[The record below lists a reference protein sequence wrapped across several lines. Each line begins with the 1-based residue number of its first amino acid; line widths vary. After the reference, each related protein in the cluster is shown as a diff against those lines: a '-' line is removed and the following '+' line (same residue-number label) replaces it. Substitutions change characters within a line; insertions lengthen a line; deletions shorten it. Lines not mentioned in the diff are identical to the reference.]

1 VTVTHLAASAYERH
15 WRTFPEDIEGTVRL
29 RVDCRSSPWNFYFIF
44 CSAHWGSQTESRKD
58 KIDDAILTLMMLF
71 PMVENPA
78 GFVDLAEGLHLG
90 RAREDSAS

>member
-1 VTVTHLAASAYERH
+1 MSDTGEHFQKTSKTLSDSALIVAQVPGN
-15 WRTFPEDIEGTVRL
+15 FI
-29 RVDCRSSPWNFYFIF
+29 FYFF
-44 CSAHWGSQTESRKD
+44 CSADWGSQTESRKD
-58 KIDDAILTLMMLF
+58 KIDDAILTLMMLS